1 MEVVYYYEEKEK
13 KAVDKLVSE
22 EFFKRLGPGVRE
34 AALMGTGR
42 KSGYYL
48 YVKAENPDKMKE
60 ALRLIE
66 ESKVPL
72 TKLSGD
78 EEKRVLDAIRQEEEE
93 AASGMGTIFG

>member
-13 KAVDKLVSE
+13 KPVDTLLAE

-34 AALMGTGR
+34 AALMGAGR

-48 YVKAENPDKMKE
+48 YVKADNPDKMKE

-66 ESKVPL
+66 ESRIPL
-72 TKLSGD
+72 TKLAGD
-78 EEKRVLDAIRQEEEE
+78 EEKEVLGAIHQEEEE